1 MIKFK
6 ESDFTDLDRKAR
18 AQIAKEIGNC
28 RKSIKTSEQK
38 LKRFQDPVV
47 DKESESNC
55 YLIMEMCNEDRAFHH
70 FKKRELQLKQTN
82 QKKPKNY
89 DGVLA
94 KKIDDGDS
102 ESPRRK
108 TFVER
113 IQIMAEKNRM
123 LTKEEIE
130 KLRHDLE

>member
-1 MIKFK
+1 MK
-6 ESDFTDLDRKAR
+6 
-18 AQIAKEIGNC
+18 
-28 RKSIKTSEQK
+28 
-38 LKRFQDPVV
+38 
-47 DKESESNC
+47 
-55 YLIMEMCNEDRAFHH
+55 MCNEDRAFHH

-82 QKKPKNY
+82 QKKPTNY